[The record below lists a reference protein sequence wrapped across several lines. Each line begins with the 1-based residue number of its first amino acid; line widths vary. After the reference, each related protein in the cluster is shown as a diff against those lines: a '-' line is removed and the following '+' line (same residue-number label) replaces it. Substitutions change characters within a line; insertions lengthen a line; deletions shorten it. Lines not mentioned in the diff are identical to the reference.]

1 MNKIQMQEA
10 FAQLIVQM
18 REVGKA
24 DLKDTAGFQFVN
36 HLRLELVSRGF
47 TDDSAET
54 ICARMDVELP
64 NDVLEDEMLAE
75 MAQVYAIIL
84 VKARHSLVE
93 LGFKNP
99 TEVVANMASKISL
112 KFQ

>member
-10 FAQLIVQM
+10 FDQIIMQM

-24 DLKDTAGFQFVN
+24 DLKYTAGFQFIN

-47 TDDSAET
+47 TDETAET
-54 ICARMDVELP
+54 ICGRMELELP
-64 NDVLEDEMLAE
+64 NDVLEDEKLAE

-99 TEVVANMASKISL
+99 IAVVANMASKITL